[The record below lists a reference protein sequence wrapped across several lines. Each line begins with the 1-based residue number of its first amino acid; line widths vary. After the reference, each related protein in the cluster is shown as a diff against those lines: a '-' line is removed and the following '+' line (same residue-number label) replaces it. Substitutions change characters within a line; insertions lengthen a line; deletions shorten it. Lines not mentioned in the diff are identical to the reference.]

1 MFWKKKKQPEIP
13 QVPAIPKVKELEGIE
28 IGNIVC
34 NRDEVSLNLFDKTL
48 HNNSDASFFGGPASG
63 MDFKA
68 KLYSLRYFKQGKQII
83 TITPY
88 CSETDFK
95 YMCQKI
101 GGQIVKVNYDLDA
114 RLNIFDIYERKDFMG
129 ALLQEKIASLKALFR
144 TMYPKMSYEE
154 EMALGAALLTTY
166 NNKGITVENDT
177 IYRNGMQKC
186 KAFPTMGDLY
196 TTIKDMPEISQV
208 LENFLKFLREYVDGE
223 YFWYNSETTINPYNR
238 YIVFDMERINMTN
251 IEKEDKNFMYS
262 ACFEFINERLKQ
274 DADMQKVVVLR
285 NMESMLIGK
294 KSNMLISLCQNL
306 HRNARDYNCA
316 VLDFVRV
323 IGDETQN
330 VYIREVAGNAAVKFF
345 LEQKKTN
352 IETMQKN
359 LCLTEE
365 QIKQIEDMRY
375 KFSMWMSIYSYW
387 LYMEVNATEE
397 EIDTIEDRTRPEF
410 WGTPVTAEELA
421 RRPVSLRVAL
431 YLARQYYAASGETV
445 LRAWEH
451 PDYWLFYG
459 AKSSEKPCAKNQP
472 VSVSKWTSELKSIF
486 WLSKS
491 SKKLFDE
498 AKEIKSNIITRDDAY
513 TYSEKAKPIT
523 QNSPTK

>member
-101 GGQIVKVNYDLDA
+101 GGQIVKVNYDLNA

-294 KSNMLISLCQNL
+294 KLNMLISLCQNL

-316 VLDFVRV
+316 VLDFLTPPTISIVGGVKVSGVFFETIVR
-323 IGDETQN
+323 IIKQTGRRWPFEHGN
-330 VYIREVAGNAAVKFF
+330 IMKLAFEEVYIRLLAFSFTKYTNADLRLFKFASHYSTSSISTLGVAPYLPRRYPLRMFSAVRVEKS
-345 LEQKKTN
+345 L
-352 IETMQKN
+352 M
-359 LCLTEE
+359 
-365 QIKQIEDMRY
+365 
-375 KFSMWMSIYSYW
+375 
-387 LYMEVNATEE
+387 LYNSEA
-397 EIDTIEDRTRPEF
+397 P
-410 WGTPVTAEELA
+410 
-421 RRPVSLRVAL
+421 L
-431 YLARQYYAASGETV
+431 YLS
-445 LRAWEH
+445 
-451 PDYWLFYG
+451 
-459 AKSSEKPCAKNQP
+459 
-472 VSVSKWTSELKSIF
+472 
-486 WLSKS
+486 LS
-491 SKKLFDE
+491 
-498 AKEIKSNIITRDDAY
+498 
-513 TYSEKAKPIT
+513 
-523 QNSPTK
+523 TK

>member
-101 GGQIVKVNYDLDA
+101 GGQIVKVNYDLNA

-251 IEKEDKNFMYS
+251 IEKEDKNFMYTVPIRRKQIHMVTGIQTIGCDVYETKT
-262 ACFEFINERLKQ
+262 AFREFLERL
-274 DADMQKVVVLR
+274 
-285 NMESMLIGK
+285 
-294 KSNMLISLCQNL
+294 
-306 HRNARDYNCA
+306 CA
-316 VLDFVRV
+316 GPF
-323 IGDETQN
+323 IWNDEHQETCCGM
-330 VYIREVAGNAAVKFF
+330 RRFPEVA
-345 LEQKKTN
+345 
-352 IETMQKN
+352 
-359 LCLTEE
+359 
-365 QIKQIEDMRY
+365 
-375 KFSMWMSIYSYW
+375 
-387 LYMEVNATEE
+387 
-397 EIDTIEDRTRPEF
+397 
-410 WGTPVTAEELA
+410 
-421 RRPVSLRVAL
+421 
-431 YLARQYYAASGETV
+431 
-445 LRAWEH
+445 
-451 PDYWLFYG
+451 
-459 AKSSEKPCAKNQP
+459 
-472 VSVSKWTSELKSIF
+472 
-486 WLSKS
+486 
-491 SKKLFDE
+491 
-498 AKEIKSNIITRDDAY
+498 
-513 TYSEKAKPIT
+513 
-523 QNSPTK
+523 